1 MSTTTRALA
10 DVAAERAR
18 QIDVEGWTTEQD
30 DGLEFE
36 ELPIAAVCYIIA
48 DAYDSVPEP
57 WPFAVHWWKPKDRRR
72 NLVRAGALILAEI
85 ERLDRIADAADEG
98 GA

>member
-1 MSTTTRALA
+1 MQ
-10 DVAAERAR
+10 DVMNERAR

-30 DGLEFE
+30 DALEFE

-57 WPFAVHWWKPKDRRR
+57 WPFAAGWWKPKDRRR
-72 NLVRAGALILAEI
+72 NLVRAAALLIAEI
-85 ERLDRIADAADEG
+85 ERIDREAERAASDEPP
-98 GA
+98 AA